1 MRCRKLIVKSASP
14 LGAYRLGVPG
24 ASVARLI
31 PLRPTA
37 GKGKGLVKACNEA
50 KWLLYLPC
58 NQIIVVNHIF
68 TLPCVPVSM
77 AYE

>member
-1 MRCRKLIVKSASP
+1 MWCRKLIVKSASP

-31 PLRPTA
+31 PLQARA
-37 GKGKGLVKACNEA
+37 KGKGLVKACNEA
-50 KWLLYLPC
+50 KCLLYLPC